1 MPFDLVI
8 CGATVISSSGSEL
21 VDVAVSNGKI
31 EGIGDFAKVDAAEIV
46 DASGLF
52 LMPGAI
58 DTQVHF
64 REPGLTQKEDIAS
77 GSLAAICGGVTG
89 FLEMPNTKPETTNP
103 FALADKISR
112 ATGRSWSNFGF
123 FVGASPTNAEMLGE
137 YEVLPGTPGIK
148 IFVGSSTG
156 DLLVDKEED
165 LLRVLQHGH
174 KRVAVHSEDE
184 QRNRE
189 RKALISANPHANEHP
204 FLRDA
209 ESAVMST
216 KRLIRLCEET
226 GRPVHILHI
235 STADELPLIADA
247 KRRWLPIT
255 CEVTPQHLW
264 FAAPECYEKLG
275 SKAQMNPPL
284 RSVEH
289 REALWRALDSG
300 LFDVFGSDHAPH
312 TVEEKSLP
320 YPQSP
325 SGMPGVETILPVLLT
340 FAAQG
345 RITYETIV
353 RMFCEVPASLYSI
366 EGKGRIEV
374 GLDADLV
381 LVDPLRRYTV
391 DQSVLHSKCGWS
403 PYDGEEFIGS
413 IQSVYLAGKLASFE
427 GEPVGEPMG
436 QWWRFGN

>member
-235 STADELPLIADA
+235 STADELPLMADTSVGPTMDMLTQNGA
-247 KRRWLPIT
+247 GYRLP
-255 CEVTPQHLW
+255 
-264 FAAPECYEKLG
+264 A
-275 SKAQMNPPL
+275 
-284 RSVEH
+284 R
-289 REALWRALDSG
+289 
-300 LFDVFGSDHAPH
+300 
-312 TVEEKSLP
+312 
-320 YPQSP
+320 
-325 SGMPGVETILPVLLT
+325 
-340 FAAQG
+340 
-345 RITYETIV
+345 
-353 RMFCEVPASLYSI
+353 
-366 EGKGRIEV
+366 
-374 GLDADLV
+374 
-381 LVDPLRRYTV
+381 
-391 DQSVLHSKCGWS
+391 
-403 PYDGEEFIGS
+403 
-413 IQSVYLAGKLASFE
+413 
-427 GEPVGEPMG
+427 
-436 QWWRFGN
+436 